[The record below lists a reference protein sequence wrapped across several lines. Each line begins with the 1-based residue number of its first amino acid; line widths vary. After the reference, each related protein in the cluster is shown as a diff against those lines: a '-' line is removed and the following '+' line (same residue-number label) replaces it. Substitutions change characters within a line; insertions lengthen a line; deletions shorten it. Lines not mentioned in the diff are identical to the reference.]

1 MQNKNT
7 LDDNAKHLHI
17 TIDPTHFSNFYE
29 ILQSGFIVRCR
40 VGVSIKALLC
50 EQFGLTP
57 EYVVERISTI
67 FLDGKP
73 VDDIESA
80 IIKDGSR
87 LALSAAMPGLVGA
100 TMRREGVY
108 ASLRSSITYE
118 EKHSNYQS
126 KEGTVTIKLFNL
138 LMEELGPIFL
148 KRGIFV
154 TFPAMATFLTKQ
166 PDNFWKACKE
176 ILLDRKPVVYSIL
189 QKSNLPAQCDW
200 VFLTV
205 LILN

>member
-1 MQNKNT
+1 
-7 LDDNAKHLHI
+7 
-17 TIDPTHFSNFYE
+17 
-29 ILQSGFIVRCR
+29 VRCR
-40 VGVSIKALLC
+40 VGVSIKALFC

-80 IIKDGSR
+80 IIKDGSS

-108 ASLRSSITYE
+108 SSLRSSITYE
-118 EKHSNYQS
+118 EKYSNYQS
-126 KEGTVTIKLFNL
+126 KEGAVTIKLFNL
-138 LMEELGPIFL
+138 LMKELGPLLL

-154 TFPAMATFLTKQ
+154 KSTELSAFLTKQ
-166 PDNFWKACKE
+166 PDNFWRGCKE
-176 ILLDRKPVVYSIL
+176 MLLDGKHVERSVL
-189 QKSNLPAQCDW
+189 QKSNLPARCDW
-200 VFLTV
+200 VYLIVLTG
-205 LILN
+205 

>member
-1 MQNKNT
+1 MLNNNVKN
-7 LDDNAKHLHI
+7 LHI

-29 ILQSGFIVRCR
+29 ILQGGFIVRCR

-118 EKHSNYQS
+118 EKYSNYQS
-126 KEGTVTIKLFNL
+126 KEGTVTLKLFNL

-154 TFPAMATFLTKQ
+154 TSPEMPAFLTKQ

-176 ILLDRKPVVYSIL
+176 ILYDGKPVEYSIL
-189 QKSNLPAQCDW
+189 QKSNLSAQVDW